1 MKKYQLSKKILKSIL
16 SLCDSKGIFNKE
28 FKGNLQIKVT
38 ELYGDN
44 IFLVKSNIIN
54 LFSSTNAEFN
64 ICYAENYFIE
74 ESEEKMFKALNKLHR
89 HFNIYE
95 LADDFGVDVEIFGIA
110 FSFLHEIGH
119 IYKYIR
125 IINKGKS
132 IEELDRR
139 TKHLYE
145 RVDEMMRRGL
155 DGSELYRTISQEREA
170 DLFAITFMVDH
181 IYELIDIVQNNV
193 EVVELE
199 EV

>member
-125 IINKGKS
+125 IIKVYFSNILSKFILNIS
-132 IEELDRR
+132 LSACVFDTI
-139 TKHLYE
+139 TPLY
-145 RVDEMMRRGL
+145 
-155 DGSELYRTISQEREA
+155 
-170 DLFAITFMVDH
+170 
-181 IYELIDIVQNNV
+181 V
-193 EVVELE
+193 ESSV
-199 EV
+199 